1 MPTLLAAALCALVA
15 SVVGLPVSAAET
27 LTLEATIPL
36 PNVAGRIDHLAFDEA
51 RQHLFVAEL
60 GNNSVEVVDLTKG
73 AVIHRIEGL
82 SEPQGIEFVPDADIL
97 VVASGGDGSVTFFS
111 GSDFAPQASVQLG
124 EDADNVHLDA
134 QSGNVV
140 VGYGNGGLAVL
151 DPHLHTK
158 VGDIPLPGHPEGFQ
172 VPSQGV
178 YVNVPNAHQIAV
190 VDLVKG
196 KVVAEWP
203 QSLTANF
210 PMAFDAS
217 TNTLATVFRDS
228 SMLVI
233 LDAATGSSIAQ
244 IETCG
249 DADDVFFDTKRGRLY
264 VSCGAGAIDVFAR
277 QGGSVSL
284 LERVP
289 TAKGA
294 RTALFVPERD
304 RLLVARPAS
313 ANADA
318 AIEIYRPQ

>member
-1 MPTLLAAALCALVA
+1 MPTVLAAALSALVA
-15 SVVGLPVSAAET
+15 SVVSLPVSAAET

-36 PNVAGRIDHLAFDEA
+36 PNVTGRIDHLAFDQA

-60 GNNSVEVVDLTKG
+60 GNNSVDVVDLTTK

-82 SEPQGIEFVPDADIL
+82 SEPQGIEFVPDADVL
-97 VVASGGDGSVTFFS
+97 VVASGGDGSVTFFG
-111 GSDFAPQASVQLG
+111 GSDYAPQASVQLG

-134 QSGNVV
+134 GNVV

-172 VPSQGV
+172 VSPQGT
-178 YVNVPNAHQIAV
+178 YVNVPDAHQIAV

-196 KVVAEWP
+196 EVVADWP

-217 TNTLATVFRDS
+217 TNTLATVFRDA
-228 SMLVI
+228 SMLGL
-233 LDAATGSSIAQ
+233 LDAATGSSTAQ
-244 IETCG
+244 IETCR
-249 DADDVFFDTKRGRLY
+249 DADDVFFDTTRGRLY
-264 VSCGAGAIDVFAR
+264 VSCGAGAVDVFAR
-277 QGGSVSL
+277 QGASVSL
-284 LERVP
+284 LERAT

-304 RLLVARPAS
+304 ELFVARPAS

-318 AIEIYRPQ
+318 AIEVYRPQ